1 MPSNTVTFETN
12 EPSLGEYL
20 RQIESGAIQLPDFQ
34 RSWVWGDV
42 AIQEL
47 IASVTRAYPIGAVML
62 LETGGEG
69 ASFLPRLF
77 EGVNLKPRPDPGKLV
92 LDGQQRLTSLFL
104 ALLSSD
110 PVPTRTEKR
119 DEVTRLYYLDMS
131 ACLDSDT
138 DRIDAV
144 ISIPDSKK
152 LTSSFGRITDL
163 DLTSTTNEY
172 ENGMFPLNLTFDRA
186 KYNQWRREYIEH
198 FHSDANKIQF
208 LFQFESE
215 ILDNLKEYRLP
226 VIELKKETAK
236 EAVCQ
241 VFEKVNTGGI
251 SLTVFEIVTATF
263 AAYGFRLRDNW
274 DTREERLHEFHEVL
288 SGVGGS
294 EFLQAVTLVARY
306 RRSRTNGSAISVRR
320 RDVLALQLDEY
331 EANADA
337 VEEGFKRAARL
348 LSRERIFDQ
357 RNLPYGTQLVPLA
370 AVCAY
375 LGRKFE
381 ENEVRQK
388 LARWYWCGVF
398 GEMYGG
404 ANETRYAM
412 DMQDLIGWTLE
423 GTKEPRT
430 VRDADFAPMRL
441 LSLRTRQSAAY
452 KGLFALMMKK
462 GSRDFMSGD
471 PISHTTGFAL
481 PVDIHHIFPRAWCR
495 RNHIDNARCNS
506 VINKAP
512 ITSQTNRV
520 LGGNSPSDY
529 LTRLIRNGTIS
540 LDSLN
545 NVLATHWIDPELLRS
560 DNIDFFLR
568 DRASKL
574 LDAIEVAMGKPV
586 QGRDSEEVVNA
597 FNGSLAAGA
606 VPEPIVT

>member
-1 MPSNTVTFETN
+1 M
-12 EPSLGEYL
+12 
-20 RQIESGAIQLPDFQ
+20 
-34 RSWVWGDV
+34 
-42 AIQEL
+42 
-47 IASVTRAYPIGAVML
+47 
-62 LETGGEG
+62 
-69 ASFLPRLF
+69 
-77 EGVNLKPRPDPGKLV
+77 
-92 LDGQQRLTSLFL
+92 
-104 ALLSSD
+104 
-110 PVPTRTEKR
+110 
-119 DEVTRLYYLDMS
+119 
-131 ACLDSDT
+131 
-138 DRIDAV
+138 
-144 ISIPDSKK
+144 
-152 LTSSFGRITDL
+152 
-163 DLTSTTNEY
+163 
-172 ENGMFPLNLTFDRA
+172 
-186 KYNQWRREYIEH
+186 
-198 FHSDANKIQF
+198 
-208 LFQFESE
+208 
-215 ILDNLKEYRLP
+215 DNLKEYRLP

-506 VINKAP
+506 VIN
-512 ITSQTNRV
+512 
-520 LGGNSPSDY
+520 
-529 LTRLIRNGTIS
+529 
-540 LDSLN
+540 
-545 NVLATHWIDPELLRS
+545 
-560 DNIDFFLR
+560 
-568 DRASKL
+568 
-574 LDAIEVAMGKPV
+574 
-586 QGRDSEEVVNA
+586 
-597 FNGSLAAGA
+597 
-606 VPEPIVT
+606 